1 MQKQTTYLVTG
12 SAGFIGFHTAKKML
26 ERGARVIGIDNFND
40 YYDVSLKEAR
50 NGELEKFPN
59 FTLYR
64 GDIADIGFV
73 KKVFS
78 ENVIDTVCHLAAQA
92 GVRFSLKEPY
102 RYIETNLVGFAH
114 ILNEAKDAGVK
125 NVVLASSSSVY
136 GNQDTMP
143 FSESADTDHPLS
155 LYAATKKADE
165 VMAYSYH
172 HLFGMNCT
180 CLRFF
185 TVYGPWGRPDMAIF
199 NFTKSMLNGTPID
212 IFNQGDM
219 HRDFTFVEDIAE
231 GVVRACEKKHS
242 FEIINLGSN
251 APVKLSYMVELL
263 ERETG
268 VTAVKNFLP
277 LQSGDVLTTYA
288 SIDKAKEK
296 LGWMPQTT
304 IEDGIK
310 SFVAWYRDYYQK

>member
-1 MQKQTTYLVTG
+1 MKTPKTYLVTG
-12 SAGFIGFHTAKKML
+12 SAGFIGFHVSKKLL
-26 ERGARVIGIDNFND
+26 EQGDRVIGVDNFSD

-50 NGELEKFPN
+50 NTILESYPQFV
-59 FTLYR
+59 LYR
-64 GDIADIGFV
+64 GDIQDVSFL
-73 KKVFS
+73 KKLFS
-78 ENVIDTVCHLAAQA
+78 ENSIETVCHLAAQA
-92 GVRFSLKEPY
+92 GVRNSITEPY
-102 RYIETNLVGFAH
+102 KYIGTNVTGFACV
-114 ILNEAKDAGVK
+114 LNEAKDAGVK

-136 GNQDTMP
+136 GNQDAMP
-143 FSESADTDHPLS
+143 FSESADTDYPLS

-231 GVVRACEKKHS
+231 GVVRACEKS
-242 FEIINLGSN
+242 YPFEIINLGNN

-263 ERETG
+263 EKETG

-277 LQSGDVLTTYA
+277 LQPGDVLTTYA
-288 SIDKAKEK
+288 SIDKANEK

-310 SFVAWYRDYYQK
+310 SFVAWYKDYYQK